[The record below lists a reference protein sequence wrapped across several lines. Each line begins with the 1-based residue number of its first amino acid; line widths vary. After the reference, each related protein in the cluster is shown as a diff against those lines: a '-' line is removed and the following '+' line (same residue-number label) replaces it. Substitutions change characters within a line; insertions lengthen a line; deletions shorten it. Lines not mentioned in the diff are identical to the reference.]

1 MLGFTSKAINKAG
14 NPQRSIPADYRH
26 ASIRIKKS
34 KGIVRIAQALTPYV
48 ALLLFIKSTE
58 YLFNPA
64 SSIQYPVSSIQHLGR
79 LQPQRFCPNN
89 MTQL

>member
-34 KGIVRIAQALTPYV
+34 KGIVRIAQALTPRV
-48 ALLLFIKSTE
+48 ALHLVIKSTE

-64 SSIQYPVSSIQHLGR
+64 SWSITAATFMS
-79 LQPQRFCPNN
+79 N
-89 MTQL
+89 